1 MPVVIIGT
9 VEDVKTFTG
18 KNGFGATIT
27 LSRLMNK
34 RRKTITFNVNN
45 AEIANKLELHLQE
58 EVEISIV
65 LEQNNFGL
73 RFGDV
78 IDLNVAN

>member
-1 MPVVIIGT
+1 MPITLIGT

-27 LSRLMNK
+27 ISRLMDR

-58 EVEISIV
+58 EVEISII

-73 RFGDV
+73 RFGEV
-78 IDLNVAN
+78 IDLNIAN